1 MPETDTP
8 PAVPALSLIATPALT
23 ALETQA
29 AQAAQF
35 REGWAR
41 AQADLDNYRK
51 RAAREKDEARKFANE
66 GFVESLLPVIDSF
79 ELGIQSSDGASDP
92 AAVAQGMKMALSL
105 LFAALRENGV
115 EPVDALNQPFDP
127 HLHEAVSHETTADS
141 PDGTVVKQLRKGWKL
156 KDRLLR
162 PASVIVA
169 RAPEPA
175 SA

>member
-1 MPETDTP
+1 MPTTDTP
-8 PAVPALSLIATPALT
+8 DTHALTLIATTALA

-29 AQAAQF
+29 AQAGQF

-51 RAAREKDEARKFANE
+51 RAAREKEEARKFAND

-79 ELGIQSSDGASDP
+79 ELGIQSAHEASDP
-92 AAVAQGMKMALSL
+92 GAIAQGMKMALSL
-105 LFAALRENGV
+105 LFAALKENGV
-115 EPVDALNQPFDP
+115 EAVDALGQPFDP
-127 HLHEAVSHETTADS
+127 HLHEAVSHETTAEA
-141 PDGTVVKQLRKGWKL
+141 PDGTVVRQLRKGWKL

-175 SA
+175 AA